1 MLMQFNKIVIIRH
14 VFILLLLILLS
25 LVFCYQTAN
34 FAIRQT
40 GMIETFEVTFFR
52 AVQKILHLPFFWM
65 NRNQIY
71 RQRDPSYPGLL
82 AGARALRPSF
92 LIICSIFWG
101 CFIYILFPSLR
112 RVILKLLGKQR
123 KIQSLLFQS
132 KDESTCN

>member
-1 MLMQFNKIVIIRH
+1 MQFNKIVIIRH

-71 RQRDPSYPGLL
+71 RQRDPTYPGLL

-101 CFIYILFPSLR
+101 CFIYILFH
-112 RVILKLLGKQR
+112 
-123 KIQSLLFQS
+123 
-132 KDESTCN
+132 